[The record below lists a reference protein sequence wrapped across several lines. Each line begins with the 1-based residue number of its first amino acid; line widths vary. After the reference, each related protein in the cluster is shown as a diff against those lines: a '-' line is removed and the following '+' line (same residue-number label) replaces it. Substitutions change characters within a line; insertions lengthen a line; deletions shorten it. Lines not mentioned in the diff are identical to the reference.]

1 MLAENKKPKKAAK
14 SGNTITPK
22 DPNPSALSLHG

>member
-1 MLAENKKPKKAAK
+1 MLAENKKLKKAAK
-14 SGNTITPK
+14 SGKTITSE